1 MRFFINQVEVFL
13 YIKKKSVGWWGRKDG
28 IKKKSNFFS
37 WLKYR
42 HLRQEAREAVRKLT
56 EVLEIYLQENNK
68 IRYIYS
74 DNEDEETHRTRT
86 PPGNE

>member
-1 MRFFINQVEVFL
+1 MLSATLTIITALN
-13 YIKKKSVGWWGRKDG
+13 D
-28 IKKKSNFFS
+28 FFS

-42 HLRQEAREAVRKLT
+42 HLHQEAREAGRKLT
-56 EVLEIYLQENNK
+56 EVFEIYLQENNK